1 MKNVL
6 TDKWLTGAVALIC
19 CVVATHGRSV
29 REALDVLLA
38 TEYCGTG
45 TFEGMGMSSAIRGE
59 SPVSDD
65 GVFDVPEEEW
75 LPVLLEMADEELEAC
90 KRDTA
95 EDIAEIRRLK
105 AGSESCGNSDDERT
119 SYLWKAQRR
128 VEGRGYKLMKIV
140 SCLKYA
146 EGGTAQVLDML
157 ERIGLE
163 SPPEFNLAKIVSIS
177 MVKKACRDG
186 QFARCLEFGR
196 RCREIH
202 GPDSLQEWYI
212 CFELGSFG
220 LPTLSQESERRVCYR
235 YLLEFSETI
244 GNIHSA
250 IPFEGMAQRMIPGW
264 VGSVQRRRLAA
275 RFPDE
280 PIPRRLVW
288 DVDRQQYVEGEIDER
303 RIPQMLN
310 RRAAAEL
317 AADESELT
325 DLRKVYGDWAEE
337 KTIPDPIQ

>member
-1 MKNVL
+1 M
-6 TDKWLTGAVALIC
+6 
-19 CVVATHGRSV
+19 
-29 REALDVLLA
+29 LLA